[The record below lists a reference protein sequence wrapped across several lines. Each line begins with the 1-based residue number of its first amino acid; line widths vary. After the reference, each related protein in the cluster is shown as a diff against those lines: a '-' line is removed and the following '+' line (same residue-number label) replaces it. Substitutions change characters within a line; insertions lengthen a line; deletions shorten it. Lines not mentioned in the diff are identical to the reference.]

1 MEKKIKS
8 KSIEEVLDKLSETE
22 TLDSGDALQSDLGAE
37 GLVFEYKKEEKKDK
51 RELTAMAKE
60 KATSEAV
67 QKVAENEKIMSD
79 PVPQEPVTSAEN
91 VQTRIR
97 TTYVPRF
104 TDFSDLYRLKGD
116 PRLLSRLSDKKI
128 VAEPRQEEEEV
139 EDVPFDSVD
148 PTSEIYDLSWGGAQ
162 TVSAPEHPTEK
173 VESINYFKFNSV
185 PDFVEEI
192 NGRTSQDEE
201 REIKELLEPIPVAT
215 PEPVEQASA
224 EPEVLVEEE
233 IVEEKKAEPE
243 KAHTIPDPD
252 ESEISVYEYTK
263 STPAQRE
270 TPVTA
275 EPKAAPTVNKPGR
288 IKETEYTNPTQRDG
302 FKDRFLDSLLS
313 IKIRLGAVLLF
324 AASLFVMELLSVCN
338 VLHNNF
344 FEGSTV
350 MSTLGIF
357 DYLLAVC
364 TFVLA
369 LPETAKSVR
378 YLLSGRFMPGMF
390 AFIGFI
396 VLSGYTVA
404 VYLTEAVSYPL
415 FGFLYSLL
423 VIASVSASL
432 YRTKADFLAFKV
444 ISQNEEK
451 QILDKRLTRELPA
464 ENIALDGIVDE
475 YNSNIVRTF
484 RTSFVSDFFSN
495 SADVSA
501 VSTSA
506 PTVLGATFGI
516 GLVSGVVAYFLAGG
530 LMAAISVFTLSVLL
544 GTPVFS
550 LLISKL
556 SFYQSQRAAVLEESA
571 AVGEGAFYDFSSA
584 DVVAFNDTDIFGP
597 EDVNLKRF
605 MLYGERDSMEKAMRQ
620 MCALFSVVGGPLEF
634 MFANAIDNRAR
645 KAATD
650 TVIED
655 DGLSGDVSGHRICA
669 GTEEYMRRN
678 GIAIPDGASNS
689 AGVGIDTTKVMYAAE
704 DGEIYAKF
712 YIRYSFSEEFT
723 MLLPE
728 LKAQGVIPLVYTRDP
743 NISNELLNTLT
754 AGADCM
760 RVVRMYTPLAEEIV
774 YSRVSANMVTYG
786 DTLNAI
792 SMVLLSK
799 KYRLFSEKMRFI
811 ELCAMGVGLML
822 TVCFGIVGINSAVTL
837 VSSIW
842 HLVWWA
848 ALHYMSSNVF
858 LKDAVKK
865 KDEDQEDQ

>member
-22 TLDSGDALQSDLGAE
+22 TLENGDALQTDLGAE

-79 PVPQEPVTSAEN
+79 SVTKEPASSADS
-91 VQTRIR
+91 VQTRVR

-116 PRLLSRLSDKKI
+116 PRLRSRLSDKKI
-128 VAEPRQEEEEV
+128 VAEPRKEEEDETV
-139 EDVPFDSVD
+139 SFDSVD
-148 PTSEIYDLSWGGAQ
+148 PTSEIYDISWGGAQ
-162 TVSAPEHPTEK
+162 NVPAPEHPEEK
-173 VESINYFKFNSV
+173 VESISYFKFNSV

-201 REIKELLEPIPVAT
+201 REIKELLEPIAT
-215 PEPVEQASA
+215 PEPVEQIAA
-224 EPEVLVEEE
+224 ESNEPVEEE
-233 IVEEKKAEPE
+233 LVEEKKTEPQ
-243 KAHTIPDPD
+243 KTRTIPDPD

-263 STPAQRE
+263 SNSAQRE
-270 TPVTA
+270 TPVTS
-275 EPKAAPTVNKPGR
+275 EPKIAPTVNKPGR
-288 IKETEYTNPTQRDG
+288 IKETEYTNPNQRDG

-324 AASLFVMELLSVCN
+324 AVAMFVMELLSVCN

-364 TFVLA
+364 AFVLA
-369 LPETAKSVR
+369 LPETANSLR

-390 AFIGFI
+390 SFIGFV

-451 QILDKRLTRELPA
+451 DILDKRLTRELPA

-484 RTSFVSDFFSN
+484 RTSFVSDFFCN

-501 VSTSA
+501 VSTNA
-506 PTVLGATFGI
+506 GTVFCATFGI

-530 LMAAISVFTLSVLL
+530 FMAAISVFTLSVLL

-584 DVVAFNDTDIFGP
+584 DVVAFNDTDLFGP

-605 MLYGERDSMEKAMRQ
+605 MLYGDRDSMEKAMRQ

-650 TVIED
+650 TIIED

-689 AGVGIDTTKVMYAAE
+689 AGGGIDTTKVMYAAE

-728 LKAQGVIPLVYTRDP
+728 LKAQGVTPLVYTRDP

-760 RVVRMYTPLAEEIV
+760 RVVRMYTPLAEEVV

-837 VSSIW
+837 VSSVW

-848 ALHYMSSNVF
+848 ALHYMSRNVF

-865 KDEDQEDQ
+865 RDEDQEDQ